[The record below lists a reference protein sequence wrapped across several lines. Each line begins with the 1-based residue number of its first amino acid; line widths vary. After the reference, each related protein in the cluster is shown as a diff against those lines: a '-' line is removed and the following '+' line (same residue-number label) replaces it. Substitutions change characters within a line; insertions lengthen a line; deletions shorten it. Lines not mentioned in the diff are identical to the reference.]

1 MRLYES
7 VFIARQDIST
17 TQVESMADEFA
28 GIITNAGG
36 KVHKHEYWGLRSLAY
51 RIKKNRKGHYIMFN
65 LETDGPTLKEY
76 ERIMGLNEDVLRFLN
91 IRIEE
96 VEEAPSIIMQ
106 NKGERSERGDRDR
119 GDRDRGDRGD
129 RGPRGPR
136 PDQSDRGGDRSASE
150 SKADAPK
157 AGEDAPAEA
166 AASDDKGSAESA
178 ASEE

>member
-36 KVHKHEYWGLRSLAY
+36 KVHKREYWGLRSLAY

-106 NKGERSERGDRDR
+106 NQGERSER

-136 PDQSDRGGDRSASE
+136 PDQSDRGGDRGAPE
-150 SKADAPK
+150 AKADALK

-166 AASDDKGSAESA
+166 AASDEKGSAESA